1 MLIGEVQPTPKRDRG
16 RRWALRVH
24 RQGLRRLETTS
35 VAELTSSLSRA
46 GLAALPVWTA
56 PAAPVCGSK

>member
-1 MLIGEVQPTPKRDRG
+1 VIAGVDGPCESIDK
-16 RRWALRVH
+16 ALD
-24 RQGLRRLETTS
+24 GLRRLGTTS

-46 GLAALPVWTA
+46 GLAALPVWTP